1 MNGDPCASDKSV
13 HTSAITFTWQ
23 KIMPSIL
30 QMKLTGTTE
39 LVVVA
44 ALVGLISFMPSL
56 LSFLVSSPVG
66 KAVAFGFVAYLWKQ
80 HNELV
85 ALLLAVALLKACPAY
100 ERMTDVEM
108 AAAAAAKK
116 DEKTSPP
123 PSTPPAEGM
132 STKY

>member
-1 MNGDPCASDKSV
+1 
-13 HTSAITFTWQ
+13 
-23 KIMPSIL
+23 
-30 QMKLTGTTE
+30 MKLTGTAE
-39 LVVVA
+39 LAVVV
-44 ALVGLISFMPSL
+44 ALVGLVSFMPTL

-66 KAVAFGFVAYLWKQ
+66 KAVSFGFVVYLWKQ

-116 DEKTSPP
+116 KDETSPP
-123 PSTPPAEGM
+123 PGTPPTEGM